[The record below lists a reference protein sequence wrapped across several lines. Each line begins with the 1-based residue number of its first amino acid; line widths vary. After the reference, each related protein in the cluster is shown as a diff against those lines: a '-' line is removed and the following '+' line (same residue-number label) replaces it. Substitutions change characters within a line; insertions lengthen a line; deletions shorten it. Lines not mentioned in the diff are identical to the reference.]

1 MCRYRIKKN
10 EESVIKFKSFLI
22 IFLICRNLA
31 EVSFL
36 FSVPD
41 KISMKSL
48 LNSEKKID
56 LHRAIMKEQKP
67 QDESKNAAHPPER
80 HIKTELVS
88 RNPPK
93 CMKKATSTGA
103 KQLAKSIH
111 ATSDNIA

>member
-1 MCRYRIKKN
+1 MN
-10 EESVIKFKSFLI
+10 
-22 IFLICRNLA
+22 RNLA

-56 LHRAIMKEQKP
+56 WTCTIKMEQKL
-67 QDESKNAAHPPER
+67 QDKNKNAAYPTER

-88 RNPPK
+88 WNPPK
-93 CMKKATSTGA
+93 CVKKATPTGPT
-103 KQLAKSIH
+103 QLAKSIY
-111 ATSDNIA
+111 ATSDNIV